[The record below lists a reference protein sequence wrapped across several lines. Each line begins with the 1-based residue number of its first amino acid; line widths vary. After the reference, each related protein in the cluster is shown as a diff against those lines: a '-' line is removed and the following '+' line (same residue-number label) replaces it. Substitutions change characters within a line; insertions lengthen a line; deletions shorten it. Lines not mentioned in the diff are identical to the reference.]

1 MDSKEC
7 KYHLLLPQGSND
19 NGNQSGRPT
28 IDPTKLAPFE
38 DGTQLCK
45 LQLDEFTARATVT
58 VGVQQEQ
65 AQRLYIKLWSLHI
78 DSRTLMRK
86 ETLNGSKADS
96 ALATAKTQKNRVLR
110 VNAKPG
116 TFFRLEGGDIVMV
129 MGRDSKITYVCAE
142 LCLSDN
148 TDNCYEL
155 FVARQK
161 VVQDMALGA
170 EISVEYDTGSRYYH
184 LKR

>member
-1 MDSKEC
+1 
-7 KYHLLLPQGSND
+7 
-19 NGNQSGRPT
+19 
-28 IDPTKLAPFE
+28 
-38 DGTQLCK
+38 
-45 LQLDEFTARATVT
+45 
-58 VGVQQEQ
+58 
-65 AQRLYIKLWSLHI
+65 
-78 DSRTLMRK
+78 
-86 ETLNGSKADS
+86 
-96 ALATAKTQKNRVLR
+96 
-110 VNAKPG
+110 
-116 TFFRLEGGDIVMV
+116 MV